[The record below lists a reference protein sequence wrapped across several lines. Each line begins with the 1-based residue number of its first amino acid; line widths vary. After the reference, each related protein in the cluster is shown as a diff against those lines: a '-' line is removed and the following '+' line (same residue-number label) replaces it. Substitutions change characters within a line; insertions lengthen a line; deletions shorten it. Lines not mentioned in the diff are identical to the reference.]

1 MKQDA
6 TLIREA
12 VHRDGPELAHRD
24 LCRNVEAVG
33 GPALKRAAVIVV
45 KRAEI
50 ETAGAE
56 LLDWTEY
63 CESVMPRA
71 STSK

>member
-1 MKQDA
+1 M
-6 TLIREA
+6 IREA

-24 LCRNVEAVG
+24 LCRNVEAVD

-56 LLDWTEY
+56 LLGWTEY